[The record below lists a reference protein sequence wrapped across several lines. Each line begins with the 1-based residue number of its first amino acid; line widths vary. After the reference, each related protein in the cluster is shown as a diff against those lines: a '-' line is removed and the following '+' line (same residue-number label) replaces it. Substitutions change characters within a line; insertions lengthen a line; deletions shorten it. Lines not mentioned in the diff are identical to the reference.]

1 MQRIDSATAAVE
13 VVQAAL
19 DDIEVPACVHLAD
32 EDRPFWDAVIAARPN
47 VEWNDAD
54 LITAATLAKTLRKLE
69 LATEIKE
76 IDTLARL
83 VLAIRRSLGLDVRG
97 KDGRASD
104 VAKRRKHAQ
113 AIQQQVPKRNYLG
126 LN

>member
-1 MQRIDSATAAVE
+1 MQRIDSVTAAVE
-13 VVQAAL
+13 VMQAAL
-19 DDIEVPACVHLAD
+19 DEIEAPACVLLSD

-54 LITAATLAKTLRKLE
+54 LITAGTLAKTMRRLE
-69 LATEIKE
+69 TATDAKE

-83 VLAIRRSLGLDVRG
+83 TLAIRRSLGLDVRG

-104 VAKRRKHAQ
+104 VAKRRKQAQ